1 MTKAIR
7 ILPIGRAESIS
18 EKLPEW
24 KLPSS
29 HSKAKLYIN
38 NWNRMWSL
46 QFFYDVLRKM
56 EYELIY

>member
-1 MTKAIR
+1 MTEAIR

-38 NWNRMWSL
+38 N
-46 QFFYDVLRKM
+46 
-56 EYELIY
+56 